1 MKIASGF
8 VIFWT
13 KFTIGVVFIVTI
25 SCQHDPIVQSPV
37 DTGTVCDPSKIYFEN
52 DVLPIITSNCAYSGC
67 HNAASAKEGI
77 ILDNYNNVIKTGKI
91 KSGNAS
97 GSKFYQVMVDKDP
110 KDIMPPPPANAIST
124 PQLKII
130 ADWINQGAKNEICVG
145 NQNNCIVTNM
155 SYVNNIKPILSS
167 CTSCHKK
174 GNASGGVLLD
184 TYQGVKT
191 SLSGGKLL
199 GSISWASG
207 FNAMP
212 PGGSKMGE
220 CNIKKVKSWIDAGS
234 LEN

>member
-91 KSGNAS
+91 KSGNSS

-124 PQLKII
+124 PQLK
-130 ADWINQGAKNEICVG
+130 
-145 NQNNCIVTNM
+145 T
-155 SYVNNIKPILSS
+155 
-167 CTSCHKK
+167 
-174 GNASGGVLLD
+174 
-184 TYQGVKT
+184 
-191 SLSGGKLL
+191 
-199 GSISWASG
+199 
-207 FNAMP
+207 F
-212 PGGSKMGE
+212 
-220 CNIKKVKSWIDAGS
+220 
-234 LEN
+234 